1 MSLFQLVETNLSM
14 VLYKTRTL
22 TEKQQNLTTP
32 KKTESI
38 QLNSSYLSTKLHTTK
53 KYLWKARVKLTF
65 KRTHWPT
72 PITWE

>member
-38 QLNSSYLSTKLHTTK
+38 QIKLIVPLNNIAYN
-53 KYLWKARVKLTF
+53 
-65 KRTHWPT
+65 
-72 PITWE
+72 

>member
-53 KYLWKARVKLTF
+53 KYL
-65 KRTHWPT
+65 
-72 PITWE
+72 